1 MGWIG
6 LDGWIH
12 ESVEDEGIM
21 PKYSFSLLEG
31 SSELIR
37 KVSSLRSVGCRGRLD
52 PVREQFKKWDKD
64 GKGDH
69 ESLHDA
75 ERWMVKTLYVL
86 LGTCWMKSETQR

>member
-12 ESVEDEGIM
+12 AVEDEVIIGIM
-21 PKYSFSLLEG
+21 PKYFFPLLEG
-31 SSELIR
+31 FRIDQKSKFNR
-37 KVSSLRSVGCRGRLD
+37 RSVGCRGRLD

-69 ESLHDA
+69 ESLLDGRKMDGENSSCDA
-75 ERWMVKTLYVL
+75 LGVL
-86 LGTCWMKSETQR
+86 DEI